1 MTKKKSAK
9 SAKKIPAKALNGRT
23 VGSPAGP
30 ANGIKI
36 TSVKSVKIYSRE
48 ARLSA
53 KINHPQIFLV
63 LFCGFF
69 PCNFAAVI
77 IDNDAKCSF
86 PSVVEDDSHLSL
98 TFKTGKYSTTE

>member
-1 MTKKKSAK
+1 MTKKIREIREKNSRE
-9 SAKKIPAKALNGRT
+9 SFEQSDGRIPGH
-23 VGSPAGP
+23 P

-77 IDNDAKCSF
+77 IDNDAK
-86 PSVVEDDSHLSL
+86 
-98 TFKTGKYSTTE
+98 